1 MPREDTEVDRVW
13 RHLHQPV
20 THPTV
25 TLAKMS
31 DTENKS
37 DAKKITME
45 ELKKHDSSDDLWLL
59 IDGKVYNVSKF
70 MDEHPGGDEVLITE
84 AGKDAT
90 EAFEDVGHSEDARA
104 LLGPMLVGE
113 LEGGTQK
120 IKTTSGAVT
129 NENNTNV
136 NSQHAKRQRQRIS
149 PSASDNGADV
159 PLLASRVIIALD
171 LDAFYVSACRKRD
184 PSLVGIPIGI
194 QQKALVATI
203 SYEARAAGVS
213 KLDSIK
219 DALQKCPDM
228 VLVNGEDLTYFRQVS
243 SQVWRLVRSIV
254 WEKRVEKLGMD
265 ELFCDVTDMIDHH
278 LNTLRKGAG
287 SGQWF
292 DLNPPNQ
299 SPRLEDYGF
308 EYQAWPADPP
318 GHTHPS
324 EAAQHLGQSRPDWW
338 QERVLV
344 AARLAYYIRQR
355 ISDEVGLTCSAGIAP
370 SKSLAKL
377 IGALNKPNQQT
388 SFCPPIVGGGPK
400 HRNGPSL
407 VESNL
412 LRHTTAFLDPLDLR
426 KLPGFGRVV
435 VDKIRD
441 HLNPDSNASNEKSS
455 GRPRMNFM
463 DPTSASDDEE
473 EKAKVKV
480 SVGAARKMLSLEQ
493 MMDLFGEVIGP
504 RLWALVSGRDA
515 EPVVPAPDFPLQLS
529 IEDTYPYPSLR
540 GPAIHKE
547 IGRLSLSL
555 LRRLELELTTQ
566 HQAVQEQPKPLSQE
580 TTIKNETVTIRDYQD
595 QPPTAAA
602 TKAGWLRYP
611 MKVRLSVRQGWS
623 NRVSKQTKMPVEIFE
638 LDQPRE
644 VRAAAIAKA
653 CKGLLRALIGGD
665 DVVGD
670 GMNLINIAALELSE
684 KRPQRA
690 LGSFFAA
697 GPMPANDHGRIK
709 EKAKLDESF
718 LASLPSDLR
727 EEIALEYG
735 IDLASSGEVGAAV
748 ELADATEVAK
758 DKGKSKAA
766 TTAGLV
772 CSVCGDGMEIWMQHD
787 HEEYPDSGLPPRS
800 PDHSS
805 SPLSDDM
812 ERGDT
817 FETDPDSVQCEQCGE
832 ALKPFMLVAHKRFH
846 EMQHET

>member
-1 MPREDTEVDRVW
+1 MKGRGPSTS
-13 RHLHQPV
+13 PSKK
-20 THPTV
+20 PT
-25 TLAKMS
+25 
-31 DTENKS
+31 KS
-37 DAKKITME
+37 YSTSPFANGPN
-45 ELKKHDSSDDLWLL
+45 
-59 IDGKVYNVSKF
+59 DGS
-70 MDEHPGGDEVLITE
+70 PI
-84 AGKDAT
+84 
-90 EAFEDVGHSEDARA
+90 R
-104 LLGPMLVGE
+104 
-113 LEGGTQK
+113 
-120 IKTTSGAVT
+120 
-129 NENNTNV
+129 
-136 NSQHAKRQRQRIS
+136 HAKRQRTS
-149 PSASDNGADV
+149 PSSSENGTDV
-159 PLLASRVIIALD
+159 SPLASRVIVALD

-203 SYEARAAGVS
+203 SYEARAAGVG

-265 ELFCDVTDMIDHH
+265 ELFCDVTDMVDHH
-278 LNTLRKGAG
+278 LNTLRKGTG
-287 SGQWF
+287 SGRWF
-292 DLNPPNQ
+292 DLNPPDQ
-299 SPRLEDYGF
+299 SPRFEDYGF

-324 EAAQHLGQSRPDWW
+324 EAARHLEQNRPDWW
-338 QERVLV
+338 QERVL
-344 AARLAYYIRQR
+344 AAVRLAYYIRQR

-377 IGALNKPNQQT
+377 VGALNKPNQQT
-388 SFCPPIVGGGPK
+388 AFCPPVVGGGPN

-412 LRHTTAFLDPLDLR
+412 LRHITTFLDPLDLR

-441 HLNPDSNASNEKSS
+441 HLNPDSNASNRKGSV
-455 GRPRMNFM
+455 RPRINFM
-463 DPTSASDDEE
+463 DMTSVSDDEE

-480 SVGAARKMLSLEQ
+480 SVGAARKMLSMEQ
-493 MMDLFGEVIGP
+493 MVGLFGEVIGP

-540 GPAIHKE
+540 GPSIHKE

-566 HQAVQEQPKPLSQE
+566 HHAVQEQPEPLSQE
-580 TTIKNETVTIRDYQD
+580 TRIKNETVTIRDYQD

-611 MKVRLSVRQGWS
+611 MKVRLSVRQGWN

-697 GPMPANDHGRIK
+697 GPIPTNSRGGFE
-709 EKAKLDESF
+709 EKAELDESF
-718 LASLPSDLR
+718 LASLPSELR

-735 IDLASSGEVGAAV
+735 IDLASSDAITGIV
-748 ELADATEVAK
+748 EMADATENAE
-758 DKGKSKAA
+758 DKGKSRAVP
-766 TTAGLV
+766 TAGLV

-787 HEEYPDSGLPPRS
+787 HEEYPDTGLPPRS
-800 PDHSS
+800 SNPSS
-805 SPLSDDM
+805 SSLSDDM
-812 ERGDT
+812 EEGDT
-817 FETDPDSVQCEQCGE
+817 FETDPDSVQCERCGE
-832 ALKPFMLVAHKRFH
+832 ALKPFMLVAHTRFH